1 MPTKSYALEAD
12 GPKRLTAIWKGRF
25 DDLHLTLDGREVLY
39 VASSTELEAG
49 RSTTLSDGR
58 DLRVQLMR
66 SFRKR
71 DLYLDLDGK
80 HLPGSAGEPLTR
92 IWNIA
97 GLIYFIGGLSFL
109 VGLAAEIFSIQSL
122 LSAGLGWGACLVG
135 LVFGALAFWLHRRQS
150 YVALT
155 LAIGLIALDMLTT
168 IYSYFQEGPHGAAGS
183 LLVKT
188 FFLIVM
194 SRGYAAIREN
204 KELQA
209 TA

>member
-1 MPTKSYALEAD
+1 MPTKSYALEPD
-12 GPKRLTAIWKGRF
+12 GPKRLTVSWKGRF
-25 DDLHLTLDGREVLY
+25 EDLHLTLDGREVLH

-49 RSTTLSDGR
+49 RSTTLPDGR

-92 IWNIA
+92 IWNVV

-109 VGLAAEIFSIQSL
+109 VGLAAEIFSIPLL

-135 LVFGALAFWLHRRQS
+135 LVFVALGFWLQKRQS
-150 YVALT
+150 PIALS
-155 LAIGLIALDMLTT
+155 LAIGLIALDMLTA
-168 IYSYFQEGPHGAAGS
+168 IYSFFQEGPHGGAGS
-183 LLVKT
+183 LLIKT
-188 FFLIVM
+188 FFLIAM

-209 TA
+209 SA